1 MKRRDRIK
9 QRRAKTAISPRAL
22 GTLTPYQIIGAPL
35 MTEKVY
41 KMAEESNTYTFRV
54 HKTANKNDIKLSLAA
69 LYDVT
74 PKSVRVMNVPYKGRM
89 QRKLVRR
96 AFKKAI
102 VTLKEGDKIEL
113 VG

>member
-9 QRRAKTAISPRAL
+9 KRRAKTAISPKML
-22 GTLTPYQIIGAPL
+22 GKLTPYQIIGAPL

-41 KMAEESNTYTFRV
+41 KLAEESNTYTFRV
-54 HKTANKNDIKLSLAA
+54 HKQANKNDIKMSLAS

-74 PKSVRVMNVPYKGRM
+74 PKSVRVINVPYKGRM

-102 VTLKEGDKIEL
+102 VTLKEGDTIEL